1 MICLHTALPSEA
13 KPLLRHFGLKG
24 EPTPGP
30 FPCYVGEDVALVVS
44 GIGKI
49 QAAAAVSYLYSQL
62 HHHPDV
68 SGAALA
74 SAAWINV
81 GIAGHG
87 SHPVGQAILAH
98 EVLDRASGRR
108 HYPPLVIQP
117 PCPTDRVI
125 TVDQV
130 EQAYDPPVAYD
141 MEAAAFCA
149 VAALLAHVELVH
161 CLKVVSDG
169 PEAEIHGITR
179 EKVEVWIGD
188 HLGTLDA
195 LIDRCRPLMVEM
207 QPLHEDPADF
217 QDCLERWHFT
227 ATDRR
232 QLRKLLRRRQV
243 LAAGE
248 PLPLEGVEASARGR
262 EVNRVLGVWL
272 DGMFE

>member
-13 KPLLRHFGLKG
+13 KPLLRHFGLRG

-30 FPCYVGEDVALVVS
+30 FPCYVDDDVALVVS
-44 GIGKI
+44 GIGKA
-49 QAAAAVSYLYSQL
+49 QAGAACAYLYAQL
-62 HHHPDV
+62 QHHARV
-68 SGAALA
+68 SAAALA

-87 SHPVGQAILAH
+87 THPIGQAVLAH

-117 PCPTDRVI
+117 PCPTDLVI

-149 VAALLAHVELVH
+149 VASRLAHAELVH

-169 PEAEIHGITR
+169 PEAEVHGITR
-179 EKVEVWIGD
+179 QKVEGWIGD
-188 HLGTLDA
+188 QLDTLDA
-195 LIDRCRPLMVEM
+195 LIEQCRPLMAEM
-207 QPLHEDPADF
+207 EPLHADPADF
-217 QDCLERWHFT
+217 QECLERWHFT

-243 LAAGE
+243 LMAGE
-248 PLPLEGVEASARGR
+248 SLPLDGVEASARGR
-262 EVNRVLGVWL
+262 EVNRVLGAWL
-272 DGMFE
+272 DEWV